1 MIEKQGDFIYA
12 ISFSRN
18 VHEEIN
24 GTKLL
29 DTRIDRSLQALR
41 TADVDC
47 ANAEDFRAFARR
59 HDVFGHA
66 LCLFHVAPD
75 DAGVCAQVHQGT
87 HLGAADGA
95 VTAGAEDDFV
105 VCGNVLLARR
115 IGR

>member
-1 MIEKQGDFIYA
+1 LIEKQGDFKYA
-12 ISFSRN
+12 VSFSRN

-24 GTKLL
+24 STKLL

-47 ANAEDFRAFARR
+47 ANAEDFRALARR

-75 DAGVCAQVHQGT
+75 DAGVCAQVHHGT
-87 HLGAADGA
+87 HLGAADGT
-95 VTAGAEDDFV
+95 VTAGTEDDFV
-105 VCGNVLLARR
+105 VCGNVLF
-115 IGR
+115 